1 MRNKTMKIAI
11 PTDDGEIIGLQC
23 RSCRGF
29 LVATV
34 KAGKIVHQELRWN
47 FLSEILTS
55 EDGLF
60 YNLCDC
66 DVVLVNQISEM
77 NRERLNAK
85 KKKIVL
91 TEETDVNKA
100 FTNFLNSN

>member
-1 MRNKTMKIAI
+1 MKKKTMKIAI
-11 PTDDGEIIGLQC
+11 PTDDGEMVGLQC
-23 RSCRGF
+23 RSCRAF
-29 LVATV
+29 QVATV
-34 KAGKIVHQELRWN
+34 KSGKIIHQELRWN

-66 DVVLVNQISEM
+66 DIVIVNQISEM
-77 NRERLNAK
+77 NRERLDAK

-91 TEETDVNKA
+91 IEETNVEKA
-100 FTNFLNSN
+100 FID